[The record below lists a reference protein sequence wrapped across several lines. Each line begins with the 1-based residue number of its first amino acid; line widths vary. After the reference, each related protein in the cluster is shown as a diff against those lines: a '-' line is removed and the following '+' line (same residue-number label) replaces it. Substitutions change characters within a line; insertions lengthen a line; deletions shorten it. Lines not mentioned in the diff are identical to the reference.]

1 MTHILPATLLAA
13 VAIAALPSV
22 SSAQEFQ
29 KPDPDKWY
37 RLETRYNG
45 SDIRKGRCIEYFPE
59 GSEHPDLL
67 WSADPL
73 DASNPD
79 SDYQYWRFEPSP
91 DNPDHY
97 AMICKAAPD
106 GYVNPIPTAYDNSGR
121 WKYVTAP
128 SADTAPDYKYGFIFV
143 TEPTLSGVDPDT
155 GASFCAIAT
164 ITTVGKEHEYM
175 NCGSER
181 QDYAI
186 NLRYEI
192 NSEEA
197 NEWLFNFVERYD
209 PTTGIAEISE
219 SDTTDPDAPIYDL
232 MGRRVTNP
240 SHGIYIINGKKVAM

>member
-22 SSAQEFQ
+22 SSAQGFQ

-45 SDIRKGRCIEYFPE
+45 TDIRQGRCIEYFPE
-59 GSEHPDLL
+59 GSAHPDLL
-67 WSADPL
+67 WSADQL
-73 DASNPD
+73 DTTNPD

-91 DNPDHY
+91 DNPDRY

-106 GYVNPIPTAYDNSGR
+106 GYVNPVPSPLSADAR
-121 WKYVTAP
+121 WHYVTTPAADA
-128 SADTAPDYKYGFIFV
+128 SAESKYGFTFV
-143 TEPTLSGVDPDT
+143 TSLSGTDSDT
-155 GASFCAIAT
+155 GASYCAIAT
-164 ITTVGKEHEYM
+164 DATLEKRYYM
-175 NCGSER
+175 NCGDAK

-186 NLRYEI
+186 NLSYATSSDET
-192 NSEEA
+192 
-197 NEWLFNFVERYD
+197 NEWLFNFIERYD

-219 SDTTDPDAPIYDL
+219 SDTSDPDAPIYDL